1 MHDTEF
7 ICLKIHQRENRIP
20 QNKQNRFL
28 SVLYTNRKAL
38 SMTLKDDQ
46 LIKILWGCG
55 SLEQSFELAPYSV
68 SSRDLEALRLH
79 ERFKTR
85 LLEMRN

>member
-1 MHDTEF
+1 M
-7 ICLKIHQRENRIP
+7 
-20 QNKQNRFL
+20 
-28 SVLYTNRKAL
+28 
-38 SMTLKDDQ
+38 SMTLKEDQ
-46 LIKILWGCG
+46 LIKILWECG
-55 SLEQSFELAPYSV
+55 SLEENFELAPYSV